1 MIIFYFRT
9 GITPDSGGAA
19 VYYYVVSNRAP
30 FALGCFGPITTE
42 AECRAL
48 YPECDGVAQSFTTA
62 HGTDDY
68 DLDCPCFNPVTGG
81 NMPGQ
86 GKPNYLGPNGFDAYQ
101 LDLMQG
107 DRACNTLD
115 GVSRACTQEEKDAVS
130 ALYSSQKCGNSGT
143 TTMTCADITGATGGA
158 FDCASQTNSINAS
171 PASITCGNQASG
183 CTASECCT
191 VAPAKTCANA
201 GTQGGAFDCAGET
214 NDINANPGSVTCDSQ
229 TAGCTATE
237 CCTVVPANSGTNNNE
252 NTDST
257 TPSGTSH
264 SGTTEGGSGSS
275 SGSNTNVPSPTSQSG
290 STEGTGSSSG
300 SNTNVPSP
308 NTDSASTTPSSE
320 STSNA
325 IPDVEVEYAVKH
337 TIVLKGMSA
346 NQFNEDPL
354 IVQSF
359 RESVSKLLNVPIT
372 DIINVVAIDSSLNRL
387 RNLDGSASCDVSY
400 KVKVNSKTEMN
411 TMSSNIQST
420 FTDNA
425 TGDTTFTEAIQTAM
439 ISNNVSSIASSTITS
454 DTTSAPKDAG
464 TLNPNN
470 SNEAGNE
477 VGNDDSNDNT
487 VSVEPDKQNVNIGL
501 IAGLGIGG
509 LLTLSLVG
517 YFFFA
522 RSSKKVNL
530 NKPSVGLEMTDSTI
544 KMKDNGYANPMNMNK

>member
-237 CCTVVPANSGTNNNE
+237 CCTVVPANSGTN
-252 NTDST
+252 
-257 TPSGTSH
+257 PSGGGNSAVACNNK
-264 SGTTEGGSGSS
+264 SEGDQCSFTYGG
-275 SGSNTNVPSPTSQSG
+275 GPKAG
-290 STEGTGSSSG
+290 
-300 SNTNVPSP
+300 
-308 NTDSASTTPSSE
+308 
-320 STSNA
+320 
-325 IPDVEVEYAVKH
+325 
-337 TIVLKGMSA
+337 
-346 NQFNEDPL
+346 
-354 IVQSF
+354 QSF
-359 RESVSKLLNVPIT
+359 SGFCSGGACGAGTQQENPHFACPVSGQTEYTGTEAYKTGPSAAPLRGNVGCVDQGPLKIRPKGKAGRT
-372 DIINVVAIDSSLNRL
+372 V
-387 RNLDGSASCDVSY
+387 LDA
-400 KVKVNSKTEMN
+400 
-411 TMSSNIQST
+411 SNIYGAMGKFLNFIFIQVV
-420 FTDNA
+420 
-425 TGDTTFTEAIQTAM
+425 TTCFFIFFF
-439 ISNNVSSIASSTITS
+439 I
-454 DTTSAPKDAG
+454 
-464 TLNPNN
+464 
-470 SNEAGNE
+470 
-477 VGNDDSNDNT
+477 
-487 VSVEPDKQNVNIGL
+487 
-501 IAGLGIGG
+501 
-509 LLTLSLVG
+509 LLTSIFFSL
-517 YFFFA
+517 FFVHHPIFY
-522 RSSKKVNL
+522 SS
-530 NKPSVGLEMTDSTI
+530 
-544 KMKDNGYANPMNMNK
+544 